1 MLSQEESML
10 TATDPQDMT
19 PDQRRSEVA
28 AILAAGF
35 LRLKCR
41 PAPPD
46 PPGANMSPPGAPPA
60 APHAAR
66 RPRPKPPE
74 FPRN

>member
-1 MLSQEESML
+1 ML
-10 TATDPQDMT
+10 TATDPKDMT

-41 PAPPD
+41 AAAPPDSPNADMSPPD
-46 PPGANMSPPGAPPA
+46 PPAA
-60 APHAAR
+60 APRAAR
-66 RPRPKPPE
+66 RPRQNPPE